1 MNRYLFIIILLMCVI
16 PGVYMTIIDEGD
28 INIDTLIACTFGD
41 GKDLDAMNPLID
53 KQTTNSM
60 VKDILKSKI
69 DKSSTTSISMQN
81 IVISDPD
88 PSTWSDN
95 PIFKSKIQC
104 RNPGLIGLFGVTT
117 ERPAFGCSASIN
129 QSINMEISEISQDIS
144 EDHEEITQTILSDIK
159 LKASGGKKP
168 EQQSDSE
175 KETNKFIDELKNK
188 LEQFVLERTV
198 ILRDKYSG
206 KNQNAVYTD
215 RKIPFACDCDMKGP
229 EISQEANL
237 DMFADELYENV
248 REKIKEQAADA
259 GMDIELE
266 GIPTEP
272 PVGKELLCFFQI
284 LACTAS
290 MLAIFYLVY
299 SVITNKDIIEEDKQK
314 FAAFA
319 EMKKSKLNSKL
330 AMKQEKFAEG
340 KGLRGE
346 QVRQKTEQA
355 KRDEGKS
362 RFAKFKEGL
371 PGEGNSSR
379 LSLGPVADKKNKLAA
394 AAALEAQ
401 TAAEATAK
409 AKAERAAAETAEI
422 RAQTRRTNDL
432 AAAAA
437 KTPAQWAAAAA
448 TTSASTGAQTDAQTA
463 DAATGP

>member
-1 MNRYLFIIILLMCVI
+1 MDYIYIYIMNRYLFIIILLMCVI
-16 PGVYMTIIDEGD
+16 PGVYMTIIDEGN

-104 RNPGLIGLFGVTT
+104 RNPGLIGLLGVTT

-129 QSINMEISEISQDIS
+129 QSIDMEISEISQDIS

-168 EQQSDSE
+168 EQQSESE

-188 LEQFVLERTV
+188 LEQFILERTV

-314 FAAFA
+314 FAASA
-319 EMKKSKLNSKL
+319 ERKKSKLDSKL

-340 KGLRGE
+340 KGIREE
-346 QVRQKTEQA
+346 QARQKTEQA

-362 RFAKFKEGL
+362 RFTKFKERL
-371 PGEGNSSR
+371 PGEGESSR
-379 LSLGPVADKKNKLAA
+379 LDLGPVAEEREKQARKAVRKKRK
-394 AAALEAQ
+394 
-401 TAAEATAK
+401 AAEDAKVAADASAK
-409 AKAERAAAETAEI
+409 AARELMEAETAEI
-422 RAQTRRTNDL
+422 RANTSREN
-432 AAAAA
+432 
-437 KTPAQWAAAAA
+437 AAAA
-448 TTSASTGAQTDAQTA
+448 T
-463 DAATGP
+463 AAAPQGMVPLSLRPRAYVG

>member
-16 PGVYMTIIDEGD
+16 PGVYMTIIDEGN

-104 RNPGLIGLFGVTT
+104 RNPGLIGLLGVTT
-117 ERPAFGCSASIN
+117 ERPAFGCSPSID

-175 KETNKFIDELKNK
+175 KETNKFIDEIKNK

-299 SVITNKDIIEEDKQK
+299 SIITNKDIIEEDKQR
-314 FAAFA
+314 FAASA
-319 EMKKSKLNSKL
+319 EMEKSKLASNLS
-330 AMKQEKFAEG
+330 MKQEKFAEG
-340 KGLRGE
+340 KGLREE
-346 QVRQKTEQA
+346 QARQITEQA
-355 KRDEGKS
+355 KRDEGKT
-362 RFAKFKEGL
+362 RFRKFKEGL
-371 PGEGNSSR
+371 PGEGKSSR
-379 LSLGPVADKKNKLAA
+379 LSDGPVLSEKKKAA
-394 AAALEAQ
+394 AKAEADRKAAKAEADRK
-401 TAAEATAK
+401 AAEA
-409 AKAERAAAETAEI
+409 
-422 RAQTRRTNDL
+422 
-432 AAAAA
+432 
-437 KTPAQWAAAAA
+437 A
-448 TTSASTGAQTDAQTA
+448 TTTSTGAQTDAQTA
-463 DAATGP
+463 STGAQTASTGMT